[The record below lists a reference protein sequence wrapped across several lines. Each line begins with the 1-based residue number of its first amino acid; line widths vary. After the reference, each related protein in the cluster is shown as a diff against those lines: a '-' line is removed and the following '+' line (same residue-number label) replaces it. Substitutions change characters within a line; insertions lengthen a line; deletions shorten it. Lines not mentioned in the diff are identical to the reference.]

1 MRKVWSSSVFYSVF
15 CSVFCRGTPLRGFRL
30 RLRFLCIKR
39 SRHGNIMALI
49 EKVKEIKNGN
59 ITEEDAGNEVV
70 SDVVSEKKNSVV

>member
-1 MRKVWSSSVFYSVF
+1 
-15 CSVFCRGTPLRGFRL
+15 
-30 RLRFLCIKR
+30 
-39 SRHGNIMALI
+39 MALI